1 MESIDSIAAGFAAAL
16 TFYNL
21 AYCLIGA
28 LLGTLVGILPGISPV
43 VAIAM
48 LMPITFQA
56 PPLSALIMLSG
67 IYYGASHAAATT
79 AIMLNMPGEPSA
91 VVICFD
97 GYPMAQQG
105 RAGPALAIAALSSF
119 FAGCACILIIAFL
132 SPPLARLALAFQAP
146 EYTVTIVL
154 ALVGVA
160 AMSGE
165 SIVKTLGMAT
175 MGIAIGTVGA
185 DVTSGTERFT
195 FGDSRLADGV
205 SFVAIAIGLFAFV
218 EICSMVSERRPVLNV
233 LTRLRDLMP
242 SWKDIRSSAMPTLRG
257 TANGVPLGILP
268 GGGPLIASVFSYAL
282 EKKLADDPSR
292 FGKGAVEGVAA
303 PEAAANSAAFT
314 SFIPMLA
321 LGIPPS
327 TTMALMLGGLLIQG
341 IQPGP
346 RLMTQHPDIF
356 WGLIASMWIGNLM
369 LLVLNLPLVGIW
381 IRLLQ
386 APYKYLY
393 PIILAF
399 CCVGIYTFRGQ
410 AFDVLIGAVVCVF
423 GYLMARLGCSPAPL
437 LLGVV
442 LGPMFEENVTRAL
455 LVSRGDPSVFVT
467 RPISLVIL
475 LVTTAILFA
484 SLFSA
489 VKRVLRPSVPASP
502 DQ

>member
-1 MESIDSIAAGFAAAL
+1 MDFLNDATTGFAAAL
-16 TFYNL
+16 TLGNL
-21 AYCLIGA
+21 MYCLVGA

-48 LMPITFQA
+48 LLPLTFQLQ
-56 PPLSALIMLSG
+56 PLSALIMLSG
-67 IYYGASHAAATT
+67 IYYGASHAGSTT

-105 RAGPALAIAALSSF
+105 RAGPALAIAALSSL

-132 SPPLARLALAFQAP
+132 SPPLAKIALAFQAP
-146 EYTVTIVL
+146 EYAATIVL
-154 ALVGVA
+154 ALVGVSA
-160 AMSGE
+160 LSGT
-165 SIVKTLGMAT
+165 SLVKTLAMAA
-175 MGIAIGTVGA
+175 MGIALGTVGT
-185 DVTSGTERFT
+185 DVTSGTARFT
-195 FGDSRLADGV
+195 FDDSRLTEGV
-205 SFVAIAIGLFAFV
+205 SFVAIAIGLFAFAEV
-218 EICSMVSERRPVLNV
+218 CAMLGTRTSRPNV
-233 LTRLRDLMP
+233 LTSLRDLMP
-242 SWKDIRSSAMPTLRG
+242 SWKDVRASSMPTVRG
-257 TANGVPLGILP
+257 TAIGVPLGILP
-268 GGGPLIASVFSYAL
+268 GGGPLIASVCSYAL
-282 EKKLADDPSR
+282 EKKLARDPSR

-321 LGIPPS
+321 LGIPAS

-356 WGLIASMWIGNLM
+356 WGLVASMWIGNLM

-386 APYKYLY
+386 TPTKYLY

-410 AFDVLIGAVVCVF
+410 AFDVMIAAGVCVF
-423 GYLMARLGCSPAPL
+423 GYLMAKLDCAPAPL

-442 LGPMFEENVTRAL
+442 LGPMFEENLRRAL

-467 RPISLVIL
+467 RPISLGIV
-475 LVTTAILFA
+475 LVTMAMLVTFVLPSIKRRFSPATA
-484 SLFSA
+484 
-489 VKRVLRPSVPASP
+489 
-502 DQ
+502 